1 MIKKAGSCWPEYLSV
16 CSHLRW
22 KSLLKLITSIN
33 SFPFF
38 ANLYFVLN
46 SSINLLHAWFYLH
59 NYLEL
64 FPTVTCLSILFL
76 TFILVFQ
83 TLLKYQHMHSFQCV
97 ILLLTEPFCSINK
110 VVVYCLFVF
119 LLVVKLFSLGI
130 EPSIHS
136 QLDHWMFKGQLA

>member
-46 SSINLLHAWFYLH
+46 SSIITCYMHDFYLH

-97 ILLLTEPFCSINK
+97 ILLPTEPFCSINK

-119 LLVVKLFSLGI
+119 LLVVKLFTLGI
-130 EPSIHS
+130 EPSTHS
-136 QLDHWMFKGQLA
+136 QMDH